1 MMKKILAVLLLG
13 CLLCLALA
21 GCGKTDLDKS
31 QEYMD
36 KHPLEQKKLY
46 SVSFCLV
53 SDDAIDAVTMNTI
66 SENFNRFTEA
76 NYGIHVEFTN
86 VTAAQYATWLENR
99 FTAVEAANAARV
111 AAEAEKNAAKA
122 ELERIGKDA
131 EATTEAK
138 LTATLN
144 YDVANAAFLAKSE
157 NWSDDVVA
165 EINALLDAARE
176 ALENGNTSTATSKL
190 KDAELAV
197 YNHTNKSNSGAIG
210 SDIRD
215 VYPDIA
221 DYQFDVIYI
230 ANYDMLASLVR
241 AGRIR
246 DLTAEMTSNEYRL
259 IKKQMTEKFFE
270 ASKLAGKIYAIP
282 NCRLMDNY
290 KYLRV
295 KADVATYYNLRQKD
309 LSDYSST
316 KMLRD
321 VITAEGGDAAANV
334 VKDIVGDYNYRYEL
348 AEDGAWWVYAS
359 ASEQL
364 PAISQSDLMN
374 GMLAVTAYAYVDD
387 NGTVTTTDDD
397 FCPAVRILYA
407 VNTEATLQSTLRY
420 GAYTSTVVVDGNT
433 RVTVVTPQADYN
445 QNSKYTGNIFALY
458 PTQEEY
464 ENKVQAGSR
473 TQNNETKI
481 STDIYTISAKSA
493 TEGCTA
499 TVSSDFAKVGET
511 IVFTATP
518 AEGYTFTQWV
528 YKTEEGE
535 EEVRST
541 SAVYNYVVTPTNIE
555 LIAQFEGSAAPVD
568 EEPGD

>member
-53 SDDAIDAVTMNTI
+53 SDDAIDDVTMNSI

-76 NYGIHVEFTN
+76 NYNIHVEFTN
-86 VTAAQYATWLENR
+86 VTAAQYATWLEKR
-99 FTAVEAANAARV
+99 FTAVEAANAARA

-138 LTATLN
+138 LTAELS

-157 NWSDDVVA
+157 NWSDDVAA

-176 ALENGNTSTATSKL
+176 ALESGNTSTATSKL
-190 KDAELAV
+190 KDAELAI

-215 VYPDIA
+215 VYPEIA
-221 DYQFDVIYI
+221 DDQFDIIYI

-282 NCRLMDNY
+282 NCRVMDNY

-295 KADVATYYNLRQKD
+295 KADVAEGYNYRQKD
-309 LSDYSST
+309 LSDYNST

-321 VITAEGGDAAANV
+321 VIDAKGGDSSVLV
-334 VKDIVGDYNYRYEL
+334 VRNEVGDYNYRYEL

-359 ASEQL
+359 VSEQL
-364 PAISQSDLMN
+364 PSISQSELMN
-374 GMLAVTAYAYVDD
+374 GMLAVTSYAYVDN
-387 NGTVTTTDDD
+387 NGTVLTTDDD
-397 FCPAVRILYA
+397 VCPAVRILYA

-420 GAYTSTVVVDGNT
+420 GAYTSSVVVDGNT
-433 RVTVVTPQADYN
+433 RVTVVTPQAGYESN
-445 QNSKYTGNIFALY
+445 AKYTGNIFALY

-464 ENKVQAGSR
+464 ENKVQAGNR
-473 TQNNETKI
+473 TQNNETRI
-481 STDIYTISAKSA
+481 TTDIYSITVLSS
-493 TEGCTA
+493 TEECTA
-499 TVSSDFAKVGET
+499 TVTSDFAKAGET
-511 IVFTATP
+511 VVFTAAP
-518 AEGYTFTQWV
+518 AEGFTFVRWV
-528 YKTEEGE
+528 VKNEDGE
-535 EEVRST
+535 EEEKST
-541 SAVYNYVVTPTNIE
+541 KAVYNYLVTSEDIE
-555 LIAQFEGSAAPVD
+555 LIAKFEESNAQID
-568 EEPGD
+568 PGE